1 MEFKELYFM
10 KQKYLKVINEV
21 KKNKDNNVKNALK
34 TVDENQEIVKEVSKE
49 TQEKINLKD
58 LINLL

>member
-21 KKNKDNNVKNALK
+21 KKNKDNNAKNALK

-49 TQEKINLKD
+49 TQEKINLRD